1 MTPFLF
7 FHYFRIE
14 IFLNSANSKTFSF
27 VQVKLLTLSSV
38 GKVPLEET
46 QDERQ
51 GKMLLHTEHSLLS
64 LLKGMEGVVQKHDF
78 FTELCLH
85 EEEVRKRS
93 QSKTESLRFI
103 ATTIIN

>member
-1 MTPFLF
+1 MSRLLIADCQINDLINFPL
-7 FHYFRIE
+7 
-14 IFLNSANSKTFSF
+14 IF
-27 VQVKLLTLSSV
+27 QVKLLTLSSI
-38 GKVPLEET
+38 GKTPLEET

-85 EEEVRKRS
+85 EEEVR
-93 QSKTESLRFI
+93 
-103 ATTIIN
+103 

>member
-1 MTPFLF
+1 
-7 FHYFRIE
+7 
-14 IFLNSANSKTFSF
+14 
-27 VQVKLLTLSSV
+27 VKLLTLSSV
-38 GKVPLEET
+38 GKFGAEES

-85 EEEVRKRS
+85 EEEANRCYKNIFAKKKS
-93 QSKTESLRFI
+93 AKNWRF
-103 ATTIIN
+103 